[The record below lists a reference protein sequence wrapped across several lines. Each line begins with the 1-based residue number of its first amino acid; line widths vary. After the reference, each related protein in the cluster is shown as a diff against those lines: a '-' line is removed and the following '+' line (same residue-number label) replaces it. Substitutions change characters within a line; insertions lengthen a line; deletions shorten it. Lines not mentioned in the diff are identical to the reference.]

1 MCIREVIT
9 NKGGLMAKLM
19 AKWQIDHFETK
30 VRDKIT
36 PQIEEQELLIRQYKA
51 DAVEKTV
58 LSFSKKM
65 GADKVIKQLEEAEKM
80 LEIAMAKAR
89 TFFKSQA
96 KTEDKKEALSY
107 KFDTKGNYS
116 YRDSDS
122 NKITSDDC
130 KEQVRTWCSK
140 IADREIERRPEGKR
154 LAELKQ
160 TLRLC
165 KDKIMEA
172 QAPVDLIEA
181 LNGVFKQ
188 SLGITWNEEV
198 PKLEHKK

>member
-19 AKWQIDHFETK
+19 AKWQIDHFEKK

-51 DAVEKTV
+51 EAVEKTV

-65 GADKVIKQLEEAEKM
+65 GADKIIKQLEEAEKM
-80 LEIAMAKAR
+80 LEVAMAKAK
-89 TFFKSQA
+89 TFFQSQA
-96 KTEDKKEALSY
+96 KTDDKKEALSY
-107 KFDTKGNYS
+107 KFDTKGRHS
-116 YRDSDS
+116 YRDDDH
-122 NKITSDDC
+122 KITSDDC
-130 KEQVRTWCSK
+130 KEQVRTWCSS
-140 IADREIERRPEGKR
+140 IADREIERRPEGRR
-154 LAELKQ
+154 LAQLKQ

-165 KDKIMEA
+165 KDTIMEA
-172 QAPVDLIEA
+172 QAPTDLIEK

-188 SLGITWNEEV
+188 SLGLTWNEET